1 MPPSTRSHR
10 KDKRIQLRVDEDLH
24 REVLRVA
31 KSQNK
36 TVSGL
41 VEDYLRSLVQN
52 YERRDE
58 LGIEQA

>member
-1 MPPSTRSHR
+1 MPLSTRAR

-24 REVLRVA
+24 REVLQIA

-41 VEDYLRSLVQN
+41 VEDYLRSLVSAHQPS
-52 YERRDE
+52 RDD